1 MCGIIG
7 YIGNRNAVDVAIEGL
22 TRLEYRGYDS
32 AGIAVLSDKGI
43 EIRKRPGKLNI
54 LKADLKK
61 SPLSSHI
68 SLGHTRWATHGMPNE
83 QNAHPH
89 IDCKKKI
96 ALVHN
101 GIIENYQSLKEQ
113 LIKEGHTFRSHTDT
127 EVIVHLI
134 EKYYD
139 GNLEEAV
146 RRTVKELKGAYAI
159 AALHK
164 DEPNKIVAARC
175 ESPLIIGLGESEHF
189 VASDIPALLKYTNR
203 VIFLDDFEIVSIS
216 KDSFKIMNYNKKC
229 IEKKPTK
236 VDWDVTQAEKGGYD
250 HFMLKEIHEQPKIM
264 ADILKARAEAGNIY
278 FEELKIKDAILKK
291 INKIAIV
298 ACGTAY
304 HAGLS
309 GKYMIEWLAQV
320 PTLVDTSSEFRYRNP
335 IVDKNTLVIVISQSG
350 ETADTLAALRESKK
364 KGAKVLGIV
373 NVLGSSIVREADG
386 VIYTHAGPEI
396 AVASTKAYTA
406 QLTILYLFSLYLALL
421 RGKRNPDKARG
432 YLKELRKVPDLMEKI
447 LKRYGDPKKS
457 DMKQKAQE
465 FNREYH
471 RRLRLYYQGDPG
483 GRRRAPNCCFLF
495 LGRNVNYPSALEGAL
510 KLKEISYISAEGYP
524 AGEMKHGPIALIDE
538 NPWTVCIIP
547 ESNLHEKM
555 ISNIMEIRARRG
567 IVVAIATEGDEE
579 IKKVGADYIIE
590 IPRIEQTLAP
600 FLVAIPLQLLAYFVA
615 REFGEDIDQPR
626 NLAKSVTVE

>member
-7 YIGNRNAVDVAIEGL
+7 YIGDREAVDVIMEGL

-32 AGIAVLSDKGI
+32 AGIAVLNNKGI

-61 SPLSSHI
+61 NPLSSHI

-89 IDCKKKI
+89 TDCKKKI

-101 GIIENYQSLKEQ
+101 GIIENYQVLKEK
-113 LIKEGHTFRSHTDT
+113 LIKEGHKFRSYTDT
-127 EVIVHLI
+127 EVIVHLV

-139 GNLEEAV
+139 GDLEEAV
-146 RRTVKELKGAYAI
+146 RNTVKELKGAYAI
-159 AALHK
+159 AVLHK

-175 ESPLIIGLGESEHF
+175 ESPLIIGLGESEYF
-189 VASDIPALLKYTNR
+189 VASDIPALLKYTDR
-203 VIFLDDFEIVSIS
+203 VIFLDNFEIASIA
-216 KDSFKIMNYNKKC
+216 KDSFKIIDYNKKR

-236 VDWDVTQAEKGGYD
+236 VEWDVTQAEKGGYD
-250 HFMLKEIHEQPKIM
+250 HFMLKEIHEQPKMIS
-264 ADILKARAEAGNIY
+264 DILKTRVKGNNIC
-278 FEELKIKDAILKK
+278 FEELKIRDSILKR
-291 INKIAIV
+291 INKIFIV

-309 GKYMIEWLAQV
+309 GKYMIEWLARI
-320 PTLVDTSSEFRYRNP
+320 PALSDTSSEFRYRNP

-373 NVLGSSIVREADG
+373 NVLGSSIAREADG

-406 QLTILYLFSLYLALL
+406 QLAILYLFSLYLALL
-421 RGKRNPDKARG
+421 RGEGSPDKAG
-432 YLKELRKVPDLMEKI
+432 DYLKELRKIPDLMEKV
-447 LKRYGDPKKS
+447 LKRYGDPKS
-457 DMKQKAQE
+457 SEMKQRAQE

-471 RRLRLYYQGDPG
+471 RRLKLYYQGDPG

-510 KLKEISYISAEGYP
+510 KLKEISYINAEGYP

-538 NPWTVCIIP
+538 NPWTVCIAP
-547 ESNLHEKM
+547 ESKLHEKM

-579 IKKVGADYIIE
+579 IKKVGADFIID
-590 IPRIEQTLAP
+590 IPPIEQTLTP

>member
-7 YIGNRNAVDVAIEGL
+7 YIGDRDVSEVVIEGL

-32 AGIAVLSDKGI
+32 AGVAILNDNGI
-43 EIRKRPGKLNI
+43 DIRKRPGKLNI

-61 SPLSSHI
+61 NPIKGHI
-68 SLGHTRWATHGMPNE
+68 GLGHTRWATHGIPNE

-89 IDCKKKI
+89 TDCKKNI
-96 ALVHN
+96 VLVHN
-101 GIIENYQSLKEQ
+101 GIIENYQMLKDG
-113 LIKEGHTFRSHTDT
+113 LTKRGHAFRSQTDT
-127 EVIVHLI
+127 EVIAHLI
-134 EKYYD
+134 EENYK

-146 RRTVKELKGAYAI
+146 RISVKELKGAYAI
-159 AALHK
+159 AVLHK
-164 DEPNKIVAARC
+164 DEPDKIVAARC
-175 ESPLIIGLGESEHF
+175 ESPLIVGIGQSEYF
-189 VASDIPALLKYTNR
+189 VASDIPAILKYTNK
-203 VIFLDDFEIVSIS
+203 VIFINNYEIVSI
-216 KDSFKIMNYNKKC
+216 DKKGVRV
-229 IEKKPTK
+229 IDYSNQPIKKK
-236 VDWDVTQAEKGGYD
+236 AVCVDWDITQAEKGGYD
-250 HFMLKEIHEQPKIM
+250 HFMLKEIHEQPDLISN
-264 ADILKARAEAGNIY
+264 ILNTRVRGNRIH
-278 FEELKIKDAILKK
+278 FDELRIKDTILKK
-291 INKIAIV
+291 IDKIFIV

-304 HAGLS
+304 HAGLN

-335 IVDKNTLVIVISQSG
+335 IVGKNTLVVVISQSG

-364 KGAKVLGIV
+364 KGAKVLGVV
-373 NVLGSSIVREADG
+373 NVLGSSISREADG

-406 QLTILYLFSLYLALL
+406 QLAILYLFSLYLAGL
-421 RGKRNPDKARG
+421 REKRTPYKIAG
-432 YLKELRKVPDLMEKI
+432 YLKELKKAPGHIKKMLEQ
-447 LKRYGDPKKS
+447 YGDAKKS
-457 DMKQKAQE
+457 DLKHKARI

-471 RRLRLYYQGDPG
+471 KRLKDYYQRDSE
-483 GRRRAPNCCFLF
+483 GRKRAPNCCFLF

-538 NPWTVCIIP
+538 NPWTICIVP
-547 ESNLHEKM
+547 ESSLHEKM
-555 ISNIMEIRARRG
+555 ISNIMEIKSRGG

-579 IKKVGADYIIE
+579 IRKVGVDYIID
-590 IPRIEQTLAP
+590 IPRIEQTLTP